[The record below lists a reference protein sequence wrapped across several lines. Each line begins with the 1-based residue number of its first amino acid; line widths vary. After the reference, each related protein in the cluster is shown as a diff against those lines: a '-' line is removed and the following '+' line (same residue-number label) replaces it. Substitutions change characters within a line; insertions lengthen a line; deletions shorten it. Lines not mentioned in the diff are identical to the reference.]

1 MHLKNIYTMGHK
13 VEITQKHE
21 FSDEDI
27 SDLLV
32 TALEGGINYWC
43 RKAQK
48 IRNDDGTFVGVSA
61 EDQSKVKYAS
71 DLIALGGKLKLYDIE
86 DEDESWELDLPMML
100 NGIKLYCEDRDES
113 LTDLLDNHDADTADA
128 IVQFALFGKL
138 EFS

>member
-1 MHLKNIYTMGHK
+1 MGHL

-48 IRNDDGTFVGVSA
+48 VRNDDGTFAGVSA

-71 DLIALGGKLKLYDIE
+71 DLIALGGKLILHDIE
-86 DEDESWELDLPMML
+86 DEDESWELDLAKML
-100 NGIKLYCEDRDES
+100 NGIKLYCEIKNES
-113 LTDLLDNHDADTADA
+113 LTDLIDNHDAETADC
-128 IVQFALFGKL
+128 IVQLALFGKL